1 MCKKHKCSFFVLS
14 RTKKESSFW
23 TNCPE
28 AQIEKKTTLD
38 IYAEVSDARKQE
50 SLLKLNNTGMLI

>member
-1 MCKKHKCSFFVLS
+1 MGHKD
-14 RTKKESSFW
+14 
-23 TNCPE
+23 
-28 AQIEKKTTLD
+28 IKTTLD